1 MHRLRLPLPR
11 PLAGLGLAL
20 LLATSSGCTVI
31 ANIVGSEKR
40 DVYKFEHPFTV
51 EDASFRRSMDTLGT
65 AMVPGNDAELFKNGD
80 EIFPAMTKDIREAK
94 FSVNLESYIYQ
105 PDKAGRQF
113 ADAMIAAARR
123 GVQVR
128 LLVDAWGSKLKQLA
142 EELEAAG
149 VKVRRYRPLRLFSI
163 YKVGKRTH
171 RKILVVDG
179 RIAWTGGLGI
189 EERWLGD
196 ARNTNEW
203 RDTQVR
209 AVGPVAAQMQAI
221 FSEDWTYTT
230 GEILAGELFYPRIE
244 NAGSMQAQ
252 AIKASRGDS
261 SSLAKMLYYVAIQ
274 SATKS
279 IRIQNAYFLP
289 DTQVREAL
297 VHAVERGVTVEVMVP
312 GRHIDL
318 PMVRFAS
325 WHHYGDLLK
334 GGVRIYEYRKT
345 MMHNKT
351 MVVDGLYATIGSINF
366 DARSMNRN
374 AEESLAFYDRGFA
387 KKMEAMFQ
395 EDRKKCEE
403 ITYREWKKRSLGQRL
418 AELVFWIWEPY
429 Y

>member
-289 DTQVREAL
+289 DKQVREAL